1 MTKDIIA
8 KPLIEDRFWILS
20 KNGKSI
26 GILNKLGQYNYVV
39 TKDSRK
45 ISFNSRKNLLKQ
57 YPLRFIKFGKE
68 DTSDT
73 KVENE
78 VYNYPINSVS
88 GYNTIFD
95 LNRKLPMF
103 TKRVD
108 SKCWFCAGHYII
120 NFNKIG
126 WTTAYC
132 PKLITLDR
140 YEFNGPYKTTVDA
153 KDALKYVKS
162 TT

>member
-1 MTKDIIA
+1 MTEDTVA
-8 KPLIEDRFWILS
+8 KPLIKDRFWILS
-20 KNGKSI
+20 KEGKSI
-26 GILNKLGQYNYVV
+26 GMLNKLGEMFVV
-39 TKDSRK
+39 TENGHKSAFENK
-45 ISFNSRKNLLKQ
+45 KNLLKK

-68 DTSDT
+68 DTRDT
-73 KVENE
+73 KVEGD
-78 VYNYPINSVS
+78 VYNYPINTKS

-95 LNRKLPMF
+95 LARKLPMF
-103 TKRVD
+103 TKRND

-140 YEFNGPYKTTVDA
+140 YGYKGPYKSVEDA
-153 KDALKYVKS
+153 KEALKYVKS

>member
-1 MTKDIIA
+1 M
-8 KPLIEDRFWILS
+8 
-20 KNGKSI
+20 
-26 GILNKLGQYNYVV
+26 
-39 TKDSRK
+39 
-45 ISFNSRKNLLKQ
+45 KNLLKK
-57 YPLRFIKFGKE
+57 YPIRFIKFGKE
-68 DTSDT
+68 NTRDT
-73 KVENE
+73 KVEGE
-78 VYNYPINSVS
+78 VYNYPINSKS

-95 LNRKLPMF
+95 LARKLPMF
-103 TKRVD
+103 TKRKD

-140 YEFNGPYKTTVDA
+140 YGYKGPYKSVEDA
-153 KDALKYVKS
+153 KEALKYVKS

>member
-1 MTKDIIA
+1 MTENTIA

-26 GILNKLGQYNYVV
+26 GILNKLGQNNYVV
-39 TKDSRK
+39 TWDGRK
-45 ISFNSRKNLLKQ
+45 KSFNSRKNLLEQ
-57 YPLRFIKFGKE
+57 YPMRFIKFGTDEKS
-68 DTSDT
+68 TT
-73 KVENE
+73 KVEKE
-78 VYNYPINSVS
+78 VHNYPINSKN

-95 LNRKLPMF
+95 LSRKLPMF
-103 TKRVD
+103 TKRKD
-108 SKCWFCAGHYII
+108 SKCWFCAGYYII

-140 YEFNGPYKTTVDA
+140 YEFKGPYRTSIDA
-153 KDALKYVKS
+153 KESLKYVKS

>member
-1 MTKDIIA
+1 MTENTIA

-20 KNGKSI
+20 KNGKSV
-26 GILNKLGQYNYVV
+26 GILNKLGENNYVV
-39 TKDSRK
+39 TEEGRK
-45 ISFNSRKNLLKQ
+45 ISFQNKNNLLKK
-57 YPLRFIKFGKE
+57 YPMRFIKFGTDIKSTTAV
-68 DTSDT
+68 D
-73 KVENE
+73 KE
-78 VYNYPINSVS
+78 VYNYPINSIN

-103 TKRVD
+103 TKRID

-140 YEFNGPYKTTVDA
+140 YEFRGPYKTPVDV
-153 KDALKYVKS
+153 KEALKYVKS

>member
-1 MTKDIIA
+1 MTQDTIA
-8 KPLIEDRFWILS
+8 KPLIKDRFWILS
-20 KNGKSI
+20 KDGKSI
-26 GILNKLGQYNYVV
+26 GMLNRLGDAFVITANG
-39 TKDSRK
+39 RK
-45 ISFNSRKNLLKQ
+45 SAFENKKNLLKK
-57 YPLRFIKFGKE
+57 YPLRFIKFNKE
-68 DTSDT
+68 NVRDT
-73 KVENE
+73 KVEQE
-78 VYNYPINSVS
+78 VYDYPINSKN

-95 LNRKLPMF
+95 LARKLPMF
-103 TKRVD
+103 TKRKD

-140 YEFNGPYKTTVDA
+140 YGYKGPYKSVEDA
-153 KDALKYVKS
+153 KEALKYVKS